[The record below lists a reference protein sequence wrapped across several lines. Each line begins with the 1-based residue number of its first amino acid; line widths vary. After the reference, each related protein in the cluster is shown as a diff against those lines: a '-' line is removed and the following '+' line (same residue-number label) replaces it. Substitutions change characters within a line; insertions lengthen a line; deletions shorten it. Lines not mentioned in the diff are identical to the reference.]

1 MNMMQVVPKVRI
13 GTPILEDF
21 AYLARNMRPDEIDQ
35 FVAMTGVAEYNPD
48 IAARCLA
55 AIPGY
60 TWVLVGEDGLP
71 FLVGGF
77 QPIRP
82 GVYEGWLAGTM
93 EGWERHGFEIT
104 RICRRQMDALLRT
117 EAHRVYVPA
126 LSSRTAAHDW
136 YMRGLGMVNEGLQ
149 KGFCANKS
157 DAIMFAKV
165 RGDE

>member
-1 MNMMQVVPKVRI
+1 MMQVVPKVRI

-35 FVAMTGVAEYNPD
+35 FVAMTGVGEYNPD

-93 EGWERHGFEIT
+93 AGWERHGFAIT

-117 EAHRVYVPA
+117 EAHRVQIPA
-126 LSSRTAAHDW
+126 LASRTAAHVW
-136 YMRGLGMVNEGLQ
+136 YERGLGMTREGRMP
-149 KGFCANKS
+149 GYCADGR
-157 DAIMFAKV
+157 DAELFGKV
-165 RGDE
+165 RT